1 MKGWEEISG
10 ELMEAYYTDIDEIRL
25 GTDKPAIANVL
36 KELISQFKE
45 VYEIED
51 DTDDEDYETDFVI
64 AVRDIRELIRVLEK

>member
-1 MKGWEEISG
+1 MKGWKDISEE
-10 ELMEAYYTDIDEIRL
+10 LVEAQKKVL
-25 GTDKPAIANVL
+25 DKSVWYHEECVSSLL

-64 AVRDIRELIRVLEK
+64 AVRDIRQLIWELEK